1 MDSTSIES
9 VRKLI
14 SELVHVDYILP
25 EDIPSIDLYM
35 DQVTTFMDNQLEN
48 NKRSPEDKTLTKT
61 MINNYTKNEL
71 LPAPNKKKYSKDH
84 IILLIFIYYLK
95 NFVSISDIQSL
106 ITPMIEKYFGDDN
119 ESDISLSDIYNDIFE
134 LEKAHRDDM
143 TKSIY
148 RSKRL
153 AESKYSENDDKYLH
167 DLAFISIMSYDIYL
181 KKQMIEKMID
191 NMKPAEPEKDTDA
204 TSKEVSKTKDTKV
217 RDTNKAKETK
227 VKTSERKAKNPQ

>member
-1 MDSTSIES
+1 MDNTSIES

-25 EDIPSIDLYM
+25 EDIPSIELYM
-35 DQVTTFMDNQLEN
+35 DQVTTFMDNQLAN
-48 NKRSPEDKTLTKT
+48 NKRSADDKTLTKT

-71 LPAPNKKKYSKDH
+71 LPPPNKKKYSKDH

-106 ITPMIEKYFGDDN
+106 ITPMIEAYFGEDK
-119 ESDISLSDIYNDIFE
+119 ESDLSLSDIYKDIFD

-191 NMKPAEPEKDTDA
+191 NMKPAEPEDA
-204 TSKEVSKTKDTKV
+204 TVDSTKDTTKAKDTKS
-217 RDTNKAKETK
+217 RDTAKAKDQR
-227 VKTSERKAKNPQ
+227 VKDRERKTKN